1 MWVEVLEPREG
12 LVVCWESFVPRI
24 WDTVDG
30 GTEVLVEVVVDVNV
44 CDGDA
49 TGAIGNDVAFVG
61 WLYEVEVCDVGGAE
75 E

>member
-12 LVVCWESFVPRI
+12 LDVCWESFVSRI
-24 WDTVDG
+24 RDAVDG
-30 GTEVLVEVVVDVNV
+30 GAEVLVEVVVDVNV

-49 TGAIGNDVAFVG
+49 AGSVGDDVAFVG
-61 WLYEVEVCDVGGAE
+61 WLYEVEVCGVGGPE

>member
-12 LVVCWESFVPRI
+12 LVVCWESFVPRVR
-24 WDTVDG
+24 DTVDG
-30 GTEVLVEVVVDVNV
+30 GAEVLVEVVVGVNV

-49 TGAIGNDVAFVG
+49 AGAIGDDVAFVG
-61 WLYEVEVCDVGGAE
+61 WLCEVEVCCVGGAE